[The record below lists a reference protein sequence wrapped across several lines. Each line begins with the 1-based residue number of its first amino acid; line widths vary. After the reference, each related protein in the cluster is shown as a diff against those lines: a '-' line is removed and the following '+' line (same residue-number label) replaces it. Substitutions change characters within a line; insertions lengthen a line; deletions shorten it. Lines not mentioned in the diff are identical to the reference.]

1 MPIGAFTFVLH
12 THLPYVRKAG
22 RWPHGEEM
30 LHEAIAETYLPL
42 LKSLYELREEGVDFR
57 LTIGITPILMEQL
70 ADGDVKRHFA
80 TYLEERIQLAE
91 EDRKLHQSRGEGQ
104 IALLAEFYRDWYAD
118 VLSAFNE
125 RFRRDLLGAFR
136 TLQDEGYVEVLTS
149 AATHGYLPLLE
160 RDSSVYGQLK
170 VGVETYAR
178 HMGRL
183 PRGIW
188 LPECGYRPGYMKDVA
203 SGDSTPRSYYKPG
216 IEEFLADLNLLFFF
230 TDTHVIEG
238 GRMMGK
244 VAGDV
249 VGPYGAVPRRRV
261 VVKADELPTTTKGT
275 TFRPYYVQAA
285 RVAVFGRDEGT
296 GLQVWSASHGYPGD
310 FLYREF
316 HRKDEHSGLKY
327 WRVTGANVDLG
338 QKELYDPQRALEQ
351 VGLHVDHFCDLV
363 RHRLREFHESTGQY
377 GIIVSAYDTELF
389 GHWWFEG
396 IPWLKGVLRKLA
408 SSAEVELTT
417 AYEYLEK
424 HPPTEAISLPESSW
438 GLGGGHWTWLN
449 PDTEWMWPLIHN
461 AERTMEELVD
471 LYPDAQGRLRDVLNQ
486 AARELLLLQSSDWPF
501 LISTGQARD
510 YAYGRFQQHL
520 ARFNHLVSIARRGGL
535 SSEDEEFLAEVAEAD
550 NPFPDIDYRVFENR
564 EQIHF
569 QGPA

>member
-1 MPIGAFTFVLH
+1 MQIGAFTFVLH

-30 LHEAIAETYLPL
+30 LHEAIAETYVPL
-42 LKSLYELREEGVDFR
+42 LKALWELREEGVSFHI
-57 LTIGITPILMEQL
+57 TIGITPILMEQL
-70 ADGDVKRHFA
+70 ADEDIKRHFV

-91 EDRKLHQSRGEGQ
+91 EDCKLHLNRGEER
-104 IALLAEFYRDWYAD
+104 IANLAAFYRDWYAD
-118 VLSAFNE
+118 VLASFD
-125 RFRRDLLGAFR
+125 RFGRDILGAFR
-136 TLQDEGYVEVLTS
+136 QLQDEGYVEVLTS

-160 RDSSVYGQLK
+160 QDSSIYGQLK
-170 VGVETYAR
+170 VGVETYIR
-178 HMGRL
+178 HMGRP

-188 LPECGYRPGYMKDVA
+188 LPECGYRPGYMRECTGTA
-203 SGDSTPRSYYKPG
+203 SPGGMAAPCPYYKPG

-230 TDTHVIEG
+230 TDTHVIKG
-238 GRMMGK
+238 GRMVGK

-249 VGPYGAVPRRRV
+249 VGPYGAVPRRRLV
-261 VVKADELPTTTKGT
+261 IKTDELPTVTKGT

-327 WRVTGANVDLG
+327 WRVTGAQVDLG
-338 QKELYDPQRALEQ
+338 QKDLYDPRRALEQ

-363 RHRLREFHESTGQY
+363 HRRLREFHENTGQY

-396 IPWLKGVLRKLA
+396 IVWLQGVLRKLA
-408 SSAEVELTT
+408 WSPDVELTT

-449 PDTEWMWPLIHN
+449 PDTEWMWPLIHS
-461 AERTMEELVD
+461 AERTMEELVE
-471 LYPDAQGRLRDVLNQ
+471 LYPDAQGRMRDVLNQ
-486 AARELLLLQSSDWPF
+486 AARELLLLQASDWPF

-510 YAYGRFQQHL
+510 YAQGRFQQHL
-520 ARFNHLVSIARRGGL
+520 ARFNHLVSIARKGEITL
-535 SSEDEEFLAEVAEAD
+535 EDEEFLAEIAEAD
-550 NPFPDIDYRVFENR
+550 NPFPDIDYRVFANR
-564 EQIHF
+564 EQV
-569 QGPA
+569 